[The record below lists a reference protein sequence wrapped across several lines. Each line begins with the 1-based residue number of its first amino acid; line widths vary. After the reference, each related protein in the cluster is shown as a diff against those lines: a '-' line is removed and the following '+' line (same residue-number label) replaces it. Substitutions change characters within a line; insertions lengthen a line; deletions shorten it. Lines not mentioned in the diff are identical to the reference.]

1 MAEAPPLTPTILHVD
16 MDAFFAAVEVL
27 DHPELAGKPVLVG
40 GTGNRGVVAAC
51 TYEARAFGVRSAMA
65 MVKARQLCPDAIVL
79 PGNFA
84 RYHEV
89 STQVHAVFAEVTD
102 QIEAIGLDEAFL
114 DVAPAVRR
122 MGDPLEIAQYLRARI
137 ATTTGLRASV
147 GIGTTKMVAK
157 LASRQAKPRATAT
170 GVEDGPG
177 VVVVPVGTERA
188 FVAPLPVRALWGIG
202 PSTAA
207 KLAGVGITTVA
218 ELADIGEAVL
228 IGLLGGGA
236 GRHLSAMA
244 NGRDPDPVSGGRPV
258 QSISQE
264 STFPVDLHDAGELAA
279 VLTEHAE
286 RVAAQLRSKGM
297 VARTIAIKVR
307 FGDFTT
313 VSRRATQ
320 ARGLNTGQAI
330 AKVAT
335 DLLASVPLRGGVR
348 LLGVGASGLSES
360 ADEQLTMFMDDGA
373 VQAIE
378 EEWTPVTTA
387 IDAVRDRFG
396 PTAVG
401 LGRDL
406 DASGLLDRTGRRPDR
421 WGPTAPNPTP

>member
-137 ATTTGLRASV
+137 ATTTCLRASV

-170 GVEDGPG
+170 GVEDGQG
-177 VVVVPVGTERA
+177 VVVVR
-188 FVAPLPVRALWGIG
+188 FR
-202 PSTAA
+202 S
-207 KLAGVGITTVA
+207 
-218 ELADIGEAVL
+218 
-228 IGLLGGGA
+228 
-236 GRHLSAMA
+236 GRC
-244 NGRDPDPVSGGRPV
+244 G
-258 QSISQE
+258 
-264 STFPVDLHDAGELAA
+264 
-279 VLTEHAE
+279 
-286 RVAAQLRSKGM
+286 
-297 VARTIAIKVR
+297 
-307 FGDFTT
+307 
-313 VSRRATQ
+313 
-320 ARGLNTGQAI
+320 
-330 AKVAT
+330 
-335 DLLASVPLRGGVR
+335 ASVPPPRR
-348 LLGVGASGLSES
+348 SSQALGSRRWQNSPTLARRCSSVSSAEELVGTSRPWRMVEIPIPCRVVDRCNPS
-360 ADEQLTMFMDDGA
+360 AKNQPFPWTSTMQG
-373 VQAIE
+373 
-378 EEWTPVTTA
+378 
-387 IDAVRDRFG
+387 
-396 PTAVG
+396 
-401 LGRDL
+401 
-406 DASGLLDRTGRRPDR
+406 
-421 WGPTAPNPTP
+421 N

>member
-170 GVEDGPG
+170 GVEDGQG
-177 VVVVPVGTERA
+177 VVVVPAGTERA

-313 VSRRATQ
+313 VSRRATPVRQ
-320 ARGLNTGQAI
+320 SPRWRPTSWPAFR
-330 AKVAT
+330 
-335 DLLASVPLRGGVR
+335 SVGVCDS
-348 LLGVGASGLSES
+348 SGL
-360 ADEQLTMFMDDGA
+360 A
-373 VQAIE
+373 
-378 EEWTPVTTA
+378 PVA
-387 IDAVRDRFG
+387 
-396 PTAVG
+396 
-401 LGRDL
+401 
-406 DASGLLDRTGRRPDR
+406 
-421 WGPTAPNPTP
+421 